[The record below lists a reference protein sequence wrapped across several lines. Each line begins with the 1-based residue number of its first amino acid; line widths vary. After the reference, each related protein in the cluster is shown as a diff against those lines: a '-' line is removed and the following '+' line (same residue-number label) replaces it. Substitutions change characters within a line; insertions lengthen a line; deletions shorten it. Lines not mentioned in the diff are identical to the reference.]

1 MDPRLESP
9 VAGGTA
15 REQIARLE
23 AEVERLSDSV
33 ARCRKIAVAAKVAVA
48 LGCVLLAS
56 LLVGAVGRDPLSL
69 MIAAILIIG
78 GIVLLGSNET
88 TMKQR
93 LARIDE
99 TERLRAELVS
109 ELDLRLVSEPRV
121 LLH

>member
-1 MDPRLESP
+1 
-9 VAGGTA
+9 
-15 REQIARLE
+15 
-23 AEVERLSDSV
+23 
-33 ARCRKIAVAAKVAVA
+33 
-48 LGCVLLAS
+48 
-56 LLVGAVGRDPLSL
+56 

-99 TERLRAELVS
+99 TERLRAQLVS
-109 ELDLRLVSEPRV
+109 ELDLRVVTEARV

>member
-1 MDPRLESP
+1 MTDG
-9 VAGGTA
+9 AA

-33 ARCRKIAVAAKVAVA
+33 ARCRKIAVAAKVAIA

-56 LLVGAVGRDPLSL
+56 LLAGAIGPDALSL
-69 MIAAILIIG
+69 IVAAILMIG

-93 LARIDE
+93 LARIEE
-99 TERLRAELVS
+99 TERLRADLVS
-109 ELDLRLVSEPRV
+109 RLDLQVVGEPRV

>member
-1 MDPRLESP
+1 MAD
-9 VAGGTA
+9 GTA

-23 AEVERLSDSV
+23 AEAERLSESV

-56 LLVGAVGRDPLSL
+56 LLVGAVGRDALSL
-69 MIAAILIIG
+69 IIAAILMIG

-93 LARIDE
+93 LARIEE
-99 TERLRAELVS
+99 TERLRAALVS
-109 ELDLRLVSEPRV
+109 ELDLRLVTQPRV